1 MADVNIVK
9 LRISN
14 GNGKSVE
21 KQYQFSEAIF
31 ELTDDLVKEV
41 MQEKKI
47 ENITSCI
54 LSVGLYNAA
63 LIIKSYSLTKNVYI
77 DGFYNIN
84 SVISILQA
92 ADINIHI
99 EKQTIDKLQIDCAEV
114 LLADCQVNQFDAGLS
129 KFYPDENNLSNF
141 EFEQIDIRDCDIHFI
156 QMFNNCKRFNV
167 QRSDINILNMNGT
180 MRTKA
185 AVMENLLIWQNSNI
199 GTMTMQYSIKN
210 FKIEES
216 TVSRMVAKTGCYYE
230 NTDIDIAGIL
240 DSYYFTKENFS
251 QMNVGTWSIVSKSA
265 SNQGLLNERAEA
277 QYHIVKESYEQAK
290 GIKKF
295 FGKLIDFCTGYGYKP
310 IRALKTCLLMIL
322 VSWGLLESVD
332 VALFRLGNIIPIRS
346 IWDNLFIALTAIIG
360 QSGMTINDG
369 FPYWVSYGEYICA
382 VILFAMF
389 VNALYVRYKD

>member
-1 MADVNIVK
+1 
-9 LRISN
+9 
-14 GNGKSVE
+14 
-21 KQYQFSEAIF
+21 
-31 ELTDDLVKEV
+31 
-41 MQEKKI
+41 
-47 ENITSCI
+47 
-54 LSVGLYNAA
+54 
-63 LIIKSYSLTKNVYI
+63 
-77 DGFYNIN
+77 
-84 SVISILQA
+84 
-92 ADINIHI
+92 
-99 EKQTIDKLQIDCAEV
+99 
-114 LLADCQVNQFDAGLS
+114 
-129 KFYPDENNLSNF
+129 
-141 EFEQIDIRDCDIHFI
+141 
-156 QMFNNCKRFNV
+156 
-167 QRSDINILNMNGT
+167 MNGT

-216 TVSRMVAKTGCYYE
+216 TVSRIVAKAGCYHE
-230 NTDIDIAGIL
+230 NTDIDISGIL
-240 DSYYFTKENFS
+240 DSYYYTKENFS

-277 QYHIVKESYEQAK
+277 QYHIVKESYERAK

-346 IWDNLFIALTAIIG
+346 IWDNLFIAITAIIG

>member
-14 GNGKSVE
+14 ENGKSVE

-31 ELTDDLVKEV
+31 ELKDDLVKEV

-47 ENITSCI
+47 EYITSCT

-114 LLADCQVNQFDAGLS
+114 LLADCQVTQFDAGLS
-129 KFYPDENNLSNF
+129 KFSPDENNLSDF
-141 EFEQIDIRDCDIHFI
+141 EFEQIDIRDCDIHFM

-216 TVSRMVAKTGCYYE
+216 TVSRMVAKAGCYYE

-277 QYHIVKESYEQAK
+277 QYHIVKESYEQAN

-332 VALFRLGNIIPIRS
+332 VALFRLGNIIPNRS